1 MTKPR
6 RISGTDIAWPTR
18 VPNRICQLSW
28 GISDRVGTSGMSESL
43 LESAFTGG
51 TILLEVRWTADA
63 QLSHSVNQR
72 CPLHSQSLRSAIR
85 SAHDP
90 IVRFQRS
97 DYMISLNFRKTRHGN
112 VGGGACG
119 ERFQLGG
126 GGAQYGMRRENDGSF
141 DKVLQFANV
150 SGPAVSHQGIHCVRR
165 DLIDSFVHSS
175 SVELGEMTNQL
186 RNVLRTLPQCGN
198 ADWKYL

>member
-1 MTKPR
+1 
-6 RISGTDIAWPTR
+6 
-18 VPNRICQLSW
+18 
-28 GISDRVGTSGMSESL
+28 MSESL
-43 LESAFTGG
+43 LESAVTGG
-51 TILLEVRWTADA
+51 AILLEVRWTADA

-72 CPLHSQSLRSAIR
+72 CPLHSQSLRSAIT

-126 GGAQYGMRRENDGSF
+126 GGAQYECGERMTARSIKFCNSRMFPGQRYRTRASI
-141 DKVLQFANV
+141 V
-150 SGPAVSHQGIHCVRR
+150 SEGI
-165 DLIDSFVHSS
+165 
-175 SVELGEMTNQL
+175 
-186 RNVLRTLPQCGN
+186 
-198 ADWKYL
+198 